1 MVGISDAS
9 AKSAAAIFGN
19 TQVFATASPFNAGSG
34 PDVERQRLETL
45 INAQVRERERLQGFR
60 TDLQPDQRR
69 ELDRL
74 QTRIAEIESE
84 ASGGGLSADQVT
96 ERADLFLEAFAI
108 LGKDF
113 VDIENDENLSPI
125 NDQIETLLEPELRGA
140 PKKRLESLRSLK
152 AALEAQIADGNSSN
166 AVTSQF
172 TNVVRQ
178 IDSLVPARLQ
188 SELSPAERREYDAL
202 VEQANEIAGTEV
214 LQDSRTQ
221 QRIEELQESID
232 TLQGQ
237 LASLPATQFAPSA
250 SEVAGAYARVLR
262 G

>member
-1 MVGISDAS
+1 
-9 AKSAAAIFGN
+9 
-19 TQVFATASPFNAGSG
+19 
-34 PDVERQRLETL
+34 
-45 INAQVRERERLQGFR
+45 
-60 TDLQPDQRR
+60 
-69 ELDRL
+69 
-74 QTRIAEIESE
+74 
-84 ASGGGLSADQVT
+84 
-96 ERADLFLEAFAI
+96 
-108 LGKDF
+108 
-113 VDIENDENLSPI
+113 
-125 NDQIETLLEPELRGA
+125 
-140 PKKRLESLRSLK
+140 LESLRSLK